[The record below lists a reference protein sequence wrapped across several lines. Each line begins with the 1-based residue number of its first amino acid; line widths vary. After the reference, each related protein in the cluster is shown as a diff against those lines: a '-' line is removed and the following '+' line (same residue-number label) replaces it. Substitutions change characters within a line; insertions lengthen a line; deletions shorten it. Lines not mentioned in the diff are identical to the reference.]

1 MKTLASSSFIT
12 LAISPQERFDGR
24 KDTKML
30 MTFLSQDLA
39 GFVFTLGCS
48 FVPMRGP
55 EGPSLISR

>member
-1 MKTLASSSFIT
+1 MIKIANENVGQLQFHY
-12 LAISPQERFDGR
+12 PGR